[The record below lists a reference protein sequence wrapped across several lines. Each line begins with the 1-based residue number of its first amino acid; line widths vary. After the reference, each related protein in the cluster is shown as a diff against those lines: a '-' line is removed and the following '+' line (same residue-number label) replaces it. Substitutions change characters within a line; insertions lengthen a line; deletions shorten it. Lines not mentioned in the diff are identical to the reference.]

1 LSLAGIGFSGEIE
14 AIKAGRVDLA
24 GICASALQSSSLWQ
38 PARGC
43 ALPSTLRRDRRGA
56 ALAARGALIDD
67 RAALLE
73 RGAGPMQLHYSVAS
87 PFVRKVM
94 AVAIETGLDDRLE
107 PTTRMMTP
115 IKPDPDLVRDNPLGK
130 IPCLVADDGAV
141 LYDSRVI
148 CEYLDSL
155 HDRPKMFPAAGP
167 ARWTALRRQAE
178 GDGIMDAGVLAR
190 YETFVR
196 PQEHRWSEWIEGQKQ
211 KFHRALDALEAEA
224 ETFGDTVDIGTIAI
238 GCALGYLDF
247 RYADEGWRATRS
259 RLEAWFEGFAARPS
273 MARTVPVEIW

>member
-1 LSLAGIGFSGEIE
+1 M
-14 AIKAGRVDLA
+14 R
-24 GICASALQSSSLWQ
+24 
-38 PARGC
+38 
-43 ALPSTLRRDRRGA
+43 
-56 ALAARGALIDD
+56 
-67 RAALLE
+67 
-73 RGAGPMQLHYSVAS
+73 LHYNVAS

-107 PTTRMMTP
+107 PAARMMTP
-115 IKPDPDLVRDNPLGK
+115 VRPDADLIRDNPLGK
-130 IPCLVADDGAV
+130 IPCLVTDDGAV

-155 HDRPKMFPAAGP
+155 HDGPRMFPAAGP

-196 PQEHRWSEWIEGQKQ
+196 PQEHRWGEWIEGQKQ
-211 KFHRALDALEAEA
+211 KFRRALDALEAEA
-224 ETFGDTVDIGTIAI
+224 EAFGDTVDIGTLTI

-247 RYADEGWRATRS
+247 RYADEGWRDS
-259 RLEAWFEGFAARPS
+259 RPRLAAWLERIAARPS
-273 MARTVPVEIW
+273 MARTAPVEIW

>member
-1 LSLAGIGFSGEIE
+1 
-14 AIKAGRVDLA
+14 
-24 GICASALQSSSLWQ
+24 
-38 PARGC
+38 
-43 ALPSTLRRDRRGA
+43 
-56 ALAARGALIDD
+56 
-67 RAALLE
+67 
-73 RGAGPMQLHYSVAS
+73 MQLHYNVAS

-94 AVAIETGLDDRLE
+94 AVAIETGLHDRLE
-107 PTTRMMTP
+107 PATRMMTP
-115 IKPDPDLVRDNPLGK
+115 IKPDPALVRDNPLGK
-130 IPCLVADDGAV
+130 IPCLVTDDGAV

-155 HDRPKMFPAAGP
+155 HDGPRMFPAAGP

-196 PQEHRWSEWIEGQKQ
+196 PEEHRWSEWIEGQKQ
-211 KFHRALDALEAEA
+211 KFRRALDTLEAEA
-224 ETFGDTVDIGTIAI
+224 LDDTVDIGTIAI

-247 RYADEGWRATRS
+247 RYPDEGWRETRP

-273 MARTVPVEIW
+273 MARTAPAEIW